1 MAKIGSCWKIQKN
14 VNFTKLGKLADEH
27 NVLIYF
33 MDMDSL
39 SVNKTKYTFYMNVD
53 NKEKILKEHLG
64 LNKGILRD
72 ILGNKIYL
80 KSSVL
85 KTIDLNSKL
94 KLRVHEGFVIGKD
107 ENCRSF
113 IKDAQDEYDIS
124 IIYMPD
130 SVGIEDII
138 IYIIFLVAC
147 IIMLI
152 YCYIDAS
159 FEKKE
164 IAIRVLNGDSSIYH
178 YVICSLKDTAIFS
191 FIIFMCIFFQTK
203 FTQIPKGNRKVYY
216 IFVFFIIAI
225 WIINIHILHIEPKEM
240 LYGHQLSSFILK
252 IMFVFGNA
260 TAFVCF
266 LTVFYSVLTASN
278 ISQYYPTI
286 EFFRDHKNYC
296 FINFVVDPYY
306 ENKIFAGNDKANKY
320 ILDSYKNFF

>member
-1 MAKIGSCWKIQKN
+1 MKVSKYITAFILFGISTIFLVIISIGNFPNRLHGQNRFMLENSEN

-138 IYIIFLVAC
+138 IYIIFFL
-147 IIMLI
+147 
-152 YCYIDAS
+152 
-159 FEKKE
+159 EE
-164 IAIRVLNGDSSIYH
+164 
-178 YVICSLKDTAIFS
+178 IFS
-191 FIIFMCIFFQTK
+191 
-203 FTQIPKGNRKVYY
+203 
-216 IFVFFIIAI
+216 
-225 WIINIHILHIEPKEM
+225 
-240 LYGHQLSSFILK
+240 QL
-252 IMFVFGNA
+252 
-260 TAFVCF
+260 
-266 LTVFYSVLTASN
+266 
-278 ISQYYPTI
+278 
-286 EFFRDHKNYC
+286 
-296 FINFVVDPYY
+296 
-306 ENKIFAGNDKANKY
+306 
-320 ILDSYKNFF
+320 